1 MWLTYL
7 TVLCILSSFK
17 PLVTFNCFNRKWKST
32 MLCVRVCIFICC
44 AFRCLQIPTTNYFNL
59 NFSLLSKCQSLL
71 LWFWATNS
79 WSTKMIT
86 LVYTR
91 TRCVLVETRLCCTKV
106 NMLCSRPF
114 SYRSLTSTRSQPVRQ
129 LSVSVGAR
137 SRAAGES
144 LSKVGLQSFSG

>member
-1 MWLTYL
+1 
-7 TVLCILSSFK
+7 
-17 PLVTFNCFNRKWKST
+17 
-32 MLCVRVCIFICC
+32 
-44 AFRCLQIPTTNYFNL
+44 
-59 NFSLLSKCQSLL
+59 
-71 LWFWATNS
+71 
-79 WSTKMIT
+79 MIRPT

-91 TRCVLVETRLCCTKV
+91 THCALVETRLCCTKV
-106 NMLCSRPF
+106 CSRPF